1 MPPTQ
6 PSEAMRAGRA
16 RVGIVLLAA
25 LTLASLFM
33 SQAQASPYHEMDGQR
48 DTSSPLEQLTGGN
61 ARIGQAFRPA
71 ANYTLT
77 RASLYVSDRG
87 NDDSLAVRVHPDVGG
102 LPDETSVLAGALN
115 NSASAYGWADF
126 DFVPALP
133 VVLGVPYWIVAES
146 TNGIGNGYAWRYDG
160 TDRYPVG
167 NAATSSGPAWT
178 PLPGDMAF
186 AVFGWTAGELTI
198 VVTPDRAAVA
208 AGETLGYRIDLANA
222 GTEDATDVWV
232 NVTLDGRL
240 RFAGAGGAGSVS
252 VAGDTVSFRLAAIP
266 TGNATCLLNA
276 TAGTLLDDGG
286 FLALPTT
293 MEYTDGVSRQAA
305 ATTALVE
312 IRAPRVVADLNP
324 PSANVRPGALVT
336 FRVTVSNE
344 GRELAAHVWLNE
356 TPHASLTYLSDT
368 APVAPEQV
376 AGRQSWHFLDVA
388 PGTES
393 FNVTLQVDPQV
404 SDSTVMA
411 NFLSVEYTDRD
422 GGGLVR
428 AKSNTIW
435 FTVVD
440 GAAGTGPWLWGS
452 FAISASVVGGGYLFL
467 ARRRLRTEEIFLI
480 HRSGVLLVHM
490 SKSLKSD
497 HDTDI
502 LSGMFTAIMNFVRDA
517 FHYGS
522 ARQELHGLDIGQ
534 FRVHVRK
541 GDITYLAIVH
551 SGKPTRWVA
560 HRAREAVQD
569 VETEYGKMLRTWDGD
584 VGTLAGIR
592 DILRGHFLSP
602 TGPSRSWRRFRA
614 AIARLDQTFKP
625 MRPL

>member
-1 MPPTQ
+1 
-6 PSEAMRAGRA
+6 MRAGRA
-16 RVGIVLLAA
+16 RAGIVLLAA
-25 LTLASLFM
+25 LALASLFV
-33 SQAQASPYHEMDGQR
+33 SSGAASSYHEMAAQR

-61 ARIGQAFRPA
+61 ARIGQSFRPA

-87 NDDSLAVRVHPDVGG
+87 NDDTLAVRVHPDMGG
-102 LPDETSVLAGALN
+102 VPDETSILGGATN

-133 VVLGVPYWIVAES
+133 VVRGIPYWVVAES

-160 TDRYPVG
+160 TDRYAAG
-167 NAATSSGPAWT
+167 NAATASGPSWT
-178 PLPGDMAF
+178 PLSGDLAF
-186 AVFGWTAGELTI
+186 AAFGWTAADLTFL
-198 VVTPDRAAVA
+198 VTPERAAVA

-232 NVTLDGRL
+232 NATLDGRL
-240 RFAGAGGAGSVS
+240 RFAGAGGAGTVS
-252 VAGDTVSFRLAAIP
+252 VAGNAVSFRLAAIP
-266 TGNATCLLNA
+266 TGNATGFLNA
-276 TAGTLLDDGG
+276 TAGPLLNDGG
-286 FLALPTT
+286 FLALPATV
-293 MEYTDGVSRQAA
+293 EYTDSVSRQAA

-312 IRAPRVVADLNP
+312 IRAPRVVAALS
-324 PSANVRPGALVT
+324 PSSAGVPAGALVT
-336 FRVTVSNE
+336 FRVSVSNE
-344 GRELAAHVWLNE
+344 GREPAAHVWLNE

-393 FNVTLQVDPQV
+393 FNVTLQVDPRV

-411 NFLSVEYTDRD
+411 NFLSVEHTDRN
-422 GGGLVR
+422 GEGLVR

-435 FTVVD
+435 FTVVG
-440 GAAGTGPWLWGS
+440 GAAGPGPWLWGS

-467 ARRRLRTEEIFLI
+467 VRRRLRTEEIFLI
-480 HRSGVLLVHM
+480 HHSGVLLVHM
-490 SKSLKSD
+490 SKSMKSD

-522 ARQELHGLDIGQ
+522 ARQELHGLDLGQ

-541 GDITYLAIVH
+541 GGITYLAIVH

-560 HRAREAVQD
+560 HRALDAVRD
-569 VETEYGKMLRTWDGD
+569 VESEYGKMLQNWDGD
-584 VGTLAGIR
+584 VSALAGIR

-614 AIARLDQTFKP
+614 TIARLDQTFKP